1 MDEWQV
7 HRNPDIEVNTQNN
20 KKGQPME
27 FNEQITARNA
37 DFSLQGH
44 YAPEYQ
50 PVVDAFC
57 ENFMVED
64 EVGAAVSIMR
74 EGKMVVDLWGGWR
87 DAKMQTPWDAPT
99 TVCMMSVAKGVT
111 AICFNMLIDRGLVDP
126 EARVTEYWPE
136 YGQNGK
142 EKTLVRHFLDHT
154 AAVPVLT
161 TNPLWPGAMFDREA
175 MIRAL
180 EVQEPLWPIGTKAA
194 YHVHHQGFLLGEIMR
209 RVTGKTVRA
218 FLRKEITAPLNAEY
232 YIGGMSAAEQSTVA
246 EVMPNM
252 NARLF
257 AAKDHE
263 DQTSLRALAFKQ
275 NPLEPWATTMNSAIW
290 KTCEIASGSGHGNAR
305 GVAKIYGALGNGG
318 ELDGVR
324 LMSRAGIEAMII
336 EQHNQTEA
344 LQDRPYHQALGV
356 LLNTP
361 EAVYM
366 GPNMRSFGHHG
377 LGGSIGFCDPDA
389 KIGFSYACNKMH
401 AVGTNGPRAAR
412 LIDALYSCG

>member
-1 MDEWQV
+1 MLQLHHTLE
-7 HRNPDIEVNTQNN
+7 
-20 KKGQPME
+20 
-27 FNEQITARNA
+27 ARSA
-37 DFSLQGH
+37 RFTLHGH
-44 YAPEYQ
+44 YLPRYRGVAE
-50 PVVDAFC
+50 AFI
-57 ENFMVED
+57 ENFNVED
-64 EVGAAVSIMR
+64 EVGAAVSIMVNG
-74 EGKMVVDLWGGWR
+74 ECVVDLWGGWR
-87 DAKMQTPWDAPT
+87 NSALTLPWEANT
-99 TVCMMSVAKGVT
+99 TVCMMSVAKGIT
-111 AICFNMLIDRGLVDP
+111 AICFNMLIARGLVHPDDP
-126 EARVTEYWPE
+126 VIKYWPQ

-142 EKTLVRHFLDHT
+142 ETTLIRHFLDHT

-161 TNPLWPGAMFDREA
+161 TNTLWPGAMFDREA
-175 MIRAL
+175 MIAAL
-180 EVQEPLWPIGTKAA
+180 EQQEPLWEVGTKAA
-194 YHVHHQGFLLGEIMR
+194 YHVHHQGFLLGEVMR
-209 RVTGKTVRA
+209 RITGMTVGP
-218 FLRKEITAPLNAEY
+218 FLRKHVTEPLHAEY
-232 YIGGMSAAEQSTVA
+232 WIGRMSAAEQATVA

-263 DQTSLRALAFKQ
+263 DQTSLRTLAFKQ

-305 GVAKIYGALGNGG
+305 GVARIYGALGNGG
-318 ELDGVR
+318 TLDDVA
-324 LMSRAGIEAMII
+324 LMGKPDIEAMIV

-389 KIGFSYACNKMH
+389 GIGFSYCCNKMH
-401 AVGTNGPRAAR
+401 AVGTNGPRARR
-412 LIDALYSCG
+412 LIDALYAA